1 MPEQRS
7 AFDYV
12 SEIWSIA
19 EYVRD
24 VIRPADYNKLVLPF
38 ALLRRLE
45 CALEP
50 TRDAVCK
57 AVETYEPTLGREN
70 EIYCTFSGKSFYN
83 VTSFRLN
90 DLGIDRT
97 LDALMEYIDGF
108 SPNARDILTKFKIRE
123 TCQDLQNE
131 GMLHEV
137 CMRFAGF
144 DLSPEA
150 VPDRMMSDI
159 YEHLIQRYGEEI
171 AQGAEDFMTPRDVV
185 RLAVSLIFANEDE
198 FLNSDNGSMR
208 SLYDGTCGTCGFISD
223 ALDVLEEWKS
233 RSNVKAPAAIIP
245 YGQESEGVTWAVGKT
260 NLLLRN
266 VGNAGQDKFDSL
278 RDLSEHI
285 MHGDTLSDDK
295 FEGETF
301 NYQLTNPPY
310 GKEWKKEKQ
319 AVLEEA
325 KLGFK
330 GRFGAGL
337 PAISDGSMLFI
348 QNVAAKLA
356 PIEQGGGKAAIVL
369 SGSPLFNG
377 DAGSGPSNIR
387 RWLFEKDYIDCI
399 VKLPT
404 EIFFRTG
411 ISTYIWILSNKKP
424 EGRRGMI
431 QLIDASDKRVPLKR
445 NLGNKRYEISDE
457 QIDWITR
464 TYIDGHDHGNSV
476 IVPASEFMY
485 RQVTTRRPLH
495 MYITIDKS
503 RTDDLFESSKPMK
516 NLSETNKQA
525 IRDYFAEHDDE
536 TWNYEWSYT
545 ACKELGKLMDKP
557 KPTRDQLQKAIVGV
571 FGVRDPEAD
580 AARTPKGNTVY
591 DPEANDKEN
600 IPYGMDFD
608 EYMAT
613 EVLPYA
619 PDAVIDYKVKDDH
632 GPLQDGQTGVV
643 GTSIS
648 FNRYFYKY
656 EQPRDPQDIAA
667 EILDLEDG
675 IEDFMKEFLK

>member
-1 MPEQRS
+1 MGEPKTT
-7 AFDYV
+7 FDYV
-12 SEIWSIA
+12 GEIWSIA
-19 EYVRD
+19 DWVRD
-24 VIRPADYNKLVLPF
+24 VIRPADYNKLILPF

-57 AVETYEPTLGREN
+57 AVEQHEREWGLEN
-70 EIYCTFSGKSFYN
+70 EAYCAFSGKSFYN
-83 VTSFRLN
+83 VTNFRLN
-90 DLGIDRT
+90 DLGADNT
-97 LDALMEYIDGF
+97 LEALMIYVGGF
-108 SPNARDILTKFKIRE
+108 SKNAREILSSFKIRE
-123 TCQDLQNE
+123 TCHDLQKE

-144 DLSPEA
+144 DLSPKT
-150 VPDRMMSDI
+150 VSDRMMSDI

-185 RLAVSLIFANEDE
+185 RLAVSLVFANEDA
-198 FLNSDNGSMR
+198 FLNSNDGSLR
-208 SLYDGTCGTCGFISD
+208 TLYDGTCGTCGFISD
-223 ALDVLEEWKS
+223 ALDMLDEWKDRHPS
-233 RSNVKAPAAIIP
+233 ISPATLIP
-245 YGQESEGVTWAVGKT
+245 YGQERESVTWAVGKT

-266 VGNAGQDKFDSL
+266 IGNAGLDKFDVM

-285 MHGDTLSDDK
+285 EHGDTLSNDK
-295 FEGETF
+295 FEDKTF

-310 GKEWKKEKQ
+310 GKEWKVEEQ
-319 AVLEEA
+319 AVRDEA
-325 KLGFK
+325 TYGFK

-337 PAISDGSMLFI
+337 PSINDGSMLFI

-387 RWLFEKDYIDCI
+387 RWLFEKDFIDCI

-424 EGRRGMI
+424 AGRKGMI
-431 QLIDASDKRVPLKR
+431 QLIDASSERVPLKK
-445 NLGNKRYEISDE
+445 NLGNKRYEISEE

-464 TYIDGHDHGNSV
+464 TYIDGHNHGHSI
-476 IVPASEFMY
+476 IVPVTEFMF
-485 RQVTTRRPLH
+485 RQVVTRHPLH
-495 MYITIDKS
+495 MNIVIDIAK
-503 RTDDLFESSKPMK
+503 TDALFNKNSAMSKVDERNRK
-516 NLSETNKQA
+516 I
-525 IRDYFAEHDDE
+525 IRSWFVSHSNEVHDYA
-536 TWNYEWSYT
+536 WVYK
-545 ACKELGKLMDKP
+545 AAKEINSCLNKP
-557 KPTRDQLQKAIVGV
+557 KPPKAQLIKAIVDV
-571 FGVRDPEAD
+571 FGVRLPSAPIAVDD
-580 AARTPKGNTVY
+580 KGTVVF
-591 DPEANDKEN
+591 DQEFKDSEN
-600 IPYGMDFD
+600 IPWGMNFND
-608 EYMAT
+608 YMAK

-619 PDAVIDYKVKDDH
+619 PEASIDMTVKDS

-656 EQPRDPQDIAA
+656 EQPRDPKEIAN
-667 EILDLEDG
+667 EILELEDG
-675 IEDFMKEFLK
+675 IESFLREFLK

>member
-1 MPEQRS
+1 MAEPKTT
-7 AFDYV
+7 FDYV
-12 SEIWSIA
+12 GEIWSIA
-19 EYVRD
+19 DWVRD
-24 VIRPADYNKLVLPF
+24 VIRPADYSKLILPF

-57 AVETYEPTLGREN
+57 AVEQHEREWGLEN
-70 EIYCTFSGKSFYN
+70 ETYCAFSGRSFYN

-90 DLGIDRT
+90 DLGADNT
-97 LDALMEYIDGF
+97 LDALMTYVDGF
-108 SPNARDILTKFKIRE
+108 SPNARDILTRFKIRE

-144 DLSPEA
+144 DLSPET
-150 VPDRMMSDI
+150 VSDRMMSDI

-185 RLAVSLIFANEDE
+185 RLAVSLVFANEDG
-198 FLNSDNGSMR
+198 FLNSDDGSMR
-208 SLYDGTCGTCGFISD
+208 TLYDGTCGTCGFISD
-223 ALDVLEEWKS
+223 ALDMLDEWKS
-233 RSNVKAPAAIIP
+233 RKPGVSPASIVP
-245 YGQESEGVTWAVGKT
+245 YGQEREGVTWAVGKT

-266 VGNAGQDKFDSL
+266 IGSSGQDQFDAM

-285 MHGDTLSDDK
+285 MQGDTLSDDK
-295 FEGETF
+295 FEGLTF

-310 GKEWKKEKQ
+310 GKDWKVEEQ
-319 AVLEEA
+319 SVREEA
-325 KLGFK
+325 SYGFK

-337 PAISDGSMLFI
+337 PAIGDGSMLFI

-356 PIEQGGGKAAIVL
+356 PVEQGGGKAAIVL

-424 EGRRGMI
+424 ENRKGMI
-431 QLIDASDKRVPLKR
+431 QLIDASAKRVPLKR

-464 TYIDGHDHGNSV
+464 TYIDGHDHGDSV
-476 IVPASEFMY
+476 IVPATEFMF
-485 RQVTTRRPLH
+485 RQFTTRQPLH
-495 MYITIDKS
+495 MVITVDATK
-503 RTDDLFESSKPMK
+503 TDDLFSDSKPMSK
-516 NLSETNKQA
+516 IGEDNRRI
-525 IRDYFAEHDDE
+525 IRDWFATHDGE
-536 TWNYEWSYT
+536 THDYQWAYT
-545 ACKELGKLMDKP
+545 AVKELGRLVAKP
-557 KPTRDQLQKAIVGV
+557 KPAKAQFVKAVVNV
-571 FGVRDPEAD
+571 FGIRDPEAQIAVD
-580 AARTPKGNTVY
+580 DKGETVY
-591 DPEANDKEN
+591 DPELNDKEN
-600 IPYGMDFD
+600 IPWGMDPD
-608 EYMAT
+608 EYMKS

-619 PDAVIDYKVKDDH
+619 PETGIDTSVKDT
-632 GPLQDGQTGVV
+632 GPMQDGETGVV

-648 FNRYFYKY
+648 FNRYFYQY
-656 EQPRDPQDIAA
+656 EQPRNPKEIAT

-675 IEDFMKEFLK
+675 LESFMKGFLR

>member
-57 AVETYEPTLGREN
+57 AVEKYEPTLGREN

-97 LDALMEYIDGF
+97 LDALMEYVDGF

-223 ALDVLEEWKS
+223 ALDVLEEWKT
-233 RSNVKAPAAIIP
+233 RSNAKAPATIIP

-266 VGNAGQDKFDSL
+266 VGNAGQDKFDSM

-310 GKEWKKEKQ
+310 GKEWKKEKK

-356 PIEQGGGKAAIVL
+356 PHRA
-369 SGSPLFNG
+369 
-377 DAGSGPSNIR
+377 
-387 RWLFEKDYIDCI
+387 
-399 VKLPT
+399 
-404 EIFFRTG
+404 
-411 ISTYIWILSNKKP
+411 
-424 EGRRGMI
+424 GRRQGCDRAFRQPPVQRRRRLRAVEHSPVAVREGLHRLHRETAHRDLLPHWHQHI
-431 QLIDASDKRVPLKR
+431 HLDTV
-445 NLGNKRYEISDE
+445 E
-457 QIDWITR
+457 QETR
-464 TYIDGHDHGNSV
+464 RTPGHD
-476 IVPASEFMY
+476 PAH
-485 RQVTTRRPLH
+485 RRVGQTRPLE
-495 MYITIDKS
+495 K
-503 RTDDLFESSKPMK
+503 ESG
-516 NLSETNKQA
+516 KQ
-525 IRDYFAEHDDE
+525 
-536 TWNYEWSYT
+536 TV
-545 ACKELGKLMDKP
+545 
-557 KPTRDQLQKAIVGV
+557 RDQ
-571 FGVRDPEAD
+571 R
-580 AARTPKGNTVY
+580 R
-591 DPEANDKEN
+591 ANR
-600 IPYGMDFD
+600 
-608 EYMAT
+608 
-613 EVLPYA
+613 L
-619 PDAVIDYKVKDDH
+619 DH
-632 GPLQDGQTGVV
+632 PHLY
-643 GTSIS
+643 
-648 FNRYFYKY
+648 R
-656 EQPRDPQDIAA
+656 RA
-667 EILDLEDG
+667 
-675 IEDFMKEFLK
+675 

>member
-1 MPEQRS
+1 MGEPK
-7 AFDYV
+7 ATFDYV
-12 SEIWSIA
+12 GEIWGIA
-19 EYVRD
+19 DWVRD
-24 VIRPADYNKLVLPF
+24 VIRPADYNKLILPF

-57 AVETYEPTLGREN
+57 AVERHEAEWGREN
-70 EIYCTFSGKSFYN
+70 EAYCTFSGKSFYN
-83 VTSFRLN
+83 VTGFRLN
-90 DLGIDRT
+90 DLGVDDT
-97 LDALMEYIDGF
+97 LDALMAYVDGF
-108 SPNARDILTKFKIRE
+108 SPNARSILTRFKIRE

-144 DLSPEA
+144 DLSPET
-150 VPDRMMSDI
+150 VSDRMMSDI

-185 RLAVSLIFANEDE
+185 RLAVSLVFANEDG
-198 FLNSDNGSMR
+198 FLESDDGSMR
-208 SLYDGTCGTCGFISD
+208 TLYDGTCGTCGFISD
-223 ALDVLEEWKS
+223 ALDMLDEWKARNPGTS
-233 RSNVKAPAAIIP
+233 PASIVP
-245 YGQESEGVTWAVGKT
+245 YGQEREGVTWAVGKT

-266 VGNAGQDKFDSL
+266 IGNAGQDRFDAM

-285 MHGDTLSDDK
+285 MQGDTLSDDR
-295 FEGETF
+295 FDGMTF

-310 GKEWKKEKQ
+310 GKEWKPEED
-319 AVLEEA
+319 AVREEA
-325 KLGFK
+325 SYGFK

-337 PAISDGSMLFI
+337 PAIGDGSMLFI

-356 PIEQGGGKAAIVL
+356 PVEQGGGKAAIVL

-377 DAGSGPSNIR
+377 DAGSGPSSIR

-424 EGRRGMI
+424 EGRKGMI
-431 QLIDASDKRVPLKR
+431 QLIDASSKRVPLKR
-445 NLGNKRYEISDE
+445 NLGNKRYEISEE

-464 TYIDGHDHGNSV
+464 TYIDGHDHGDSV
-476 IVPASEFMY
+476 IIPATEFMF
-485 RQVTTRRPLH
+485 RQVATRQPLH
-495 MYITIDKS
+495 MYITVDTT
-503 RTDDLFESSKPMK
+503 RTDELFKVSKPMGK
-516 NLSETNKQA
+516 IDEENRR
-525 IRDYFAEHDDE
+525 IICDWMAEHDGE
-536 TWNYEWSYT
+536 THDYQWATT
-545 ACKELGKLMDKP
+545 AANELGKLMERP
-557 KPTRDQLQKAIVGV
+557 KPPKAQLVKAIVTA
-571 FGVRDPEAD
+571 FGVRDPEAPIAVD
-580 AARTPKGNTVY
+580 DKGDTVY
-591 DPEANDKEN
+591 DPELNDKEN

-608 EYMAT
+608 QYMRT

-619 PDAVIDYKVKDDH
+619 PETTIDPDVKDS
-632 GPLQDGQTGVV
+632 GPLQDGKIGVV

-648 FNRYFYKY
+648 FNRYFYQY
-656 EQPRDPQDIAA
+656 EQPRDPQQIAN

-675 IEDFMKEFLK
+675 LESFMKGFLK

>member
-1 MPEQRS
+1 MPEQKS

-19 EYVRD
+19 DWVRD
-24 VIRPADYNKLVLPF
+24 VIRPADYNKLILPF

-50 TRDAVCK
+50 TRDKVCEAVRK
-57 AVETYEPTLGREN
+57 YEPTLGREN

-83 VTSFRLN
+83 VTNFRLN
-90 DLGIDRT
+90 DLGSDRA
-97 LDALMEYIDGF
+97 LDALMEYVNGF
-108 SPNARDILTKFKIRE
+108 SPNAREILTQFKIRE
-123 TCQDLQNE
+123 TCQDLQKE

-144 DLSPEA
+144 DLSPET
-150 VPDRMMSDI
+150 VSDRMMSDI

-185 RLAVSLIFANEDE
+185 RLAVSLIF
-198 FLNSDNGSMR
+198 LNSDDGGMR
-208 SLYDGTCGTCGFISD
+208 TLYDGTCGTCGFISD
-223 ALDVLEEWKS
+223 ALDVLDEWKN
-233 RSNVKAPAAIIP
+233 RANVKAPAAIIP
-245 YGQESEGVTWAVGKT
+245 YGQERESVTWAVGKT

-266 VGNAGQDKFDSL
+266 IGNAGQDKYDSM

-285 MHGDTLSDDK
+285 MQGDTLSDDK

-310 GKEWKKEKQ
+310 GKEWKVEKD
-319 AVLEEA
+319 AVYEEA

-356 PIEQGGGKAAIVL
+356 PVEQGGGKAAIVL

-387 RWLFEKDYIDCI
+387 RWLFGKDYIDCI

-431 QLIDASDKRVPLKR
+431 QLIDASDKRISLKR

-476 IVPASEFMY
+476 IMPTTEFMY
-485 RQVTTRRPLH
+485 RQVTTRRPLR
-495 MYITIDKS
+495 MYITVDK
-503 RTDDLFESSKPMK
+503 TQINNLFEMSKPMGR
-516 NLSETNKQA
+516 LSDANKQI
-525 IRDYFAEHDDE
+525 IRDYFAGHDGE
-536 TWNYEWSYT
+536 THPYEWSYT
-545 ACKELGKLMDKP
+545 ACDELGKLMEKP
-557 KPTRDQLQKAIVGV
+557 KPPKAQLQKAITDV
-571 FGVRDPEAD
+571 FGARDPEAD
-580 AARTPKGNTVY
+580 MAFTPKGDMVY
-591 DPEANDKEN
+591 DSEASDKEN

-608 EYMAT
+608 QYMRD

-619 PDAVIDYKVKDDH
+619 PDAVIDPTVKDDD
-632 GPLQDGQTGVV
+632 GPLQDGRTGVV
-643 GTSIS
+643 GTNIS

-675 IEDFMKEFLK
+675 LEDFMKEFLK

>member
-1 MPEQRS
+1 MGEPQTT
-7 AFDYV
+7 FDYV
-12 SEIWSIA
+12 GEIWSIA
-19 EYVRD
+19 DWVRD
-24 VIRPADYNKLVLPF
+24 VIRPADYNKLILPF

-57 AVETYEPTLGREN
+57 AVEEHEGEWGLEN
-70 EIYCTFSGKSFYN
+70 EAYCSFSGKSFYN
-83 VTSFRLN
+83 VTSIRLN
-90 DLGIDRT
+90 DLGVDST
-97 LDALMEYIDGF
+97 LDALMSYVDGF
-108 SPNARDILTKFKIRE
+108 SPNAREILTRFKIRE
-123 TCQDLQNE
+123 TCSDLQNE

-144 DLSPEA
+144 DLSPET
-150 VPDRMMSDI
+150 VSDRMMSDI

-185 RLAVSLIFANEDE
+185 RLAVSLVFANEDQ

-208 SLYDGTCGTCGFISD
+208 TLYDGTCGTCGFISD
-223 ALDVLEEWKS
+223 ALDMLDEWKNS
-233 RSNVKAPAAIIP
+233 HPGTSPATIIP
-245 YGQESEGVTWAVGKT
+245 YGQEREGVTWAVGKT

-266 VGNAGQDKFDSL
+266 IGNTEQDRFDQM

-285 MHGDTLSDDK
+285 MQGDTLSDDK
-295 FEGETF
+295 FYGMTF

-310 GKEWKKEKQ
+310 GKEWKVEEQ
-319 AVLEEA
+319 AVRDEA
-325 KLGFK
+325 SYGFK

-337 PAISDGSMLFI
+337 PQISDGSMLFI
-348 QNVAAKLA
+348 QNVASKLA
-356 PIEQGGGKAAIVL
+356 TAEQGGGKAAIVL

-387 RWLFEKDYIDCI
+387 RWLFEQDYIDCI

-431 QLIDASDKRVPLKR
+431 QLIDASNRRTPLKR

-464 TYIDGHDHGNSV
+464 TYIDGHDHGDSV
-476 IVPASEFMY
+476 IVPAEEFMF
-485 RQVTTRRPLH
+485 RQVTTQQPLH
-495 MYITIDKS
+495 MRITVDAE
-503 RTDDLFESSKPMK
+503 RTDELFNVSKPMSK
-516 NLSETNKQA
+516 ISDGDKKI
-525 IRDYFAEHDDE
+525 IRNWFADHDGE
-536 TWNYEWSYT
+536 SMPYAWAYES
-545 ACKELGKLMDKP
+545 AKELGKLMSSP
-557 KPTRDQLQKAIVGV
+557 KPPKAQLVKAIVGL
-571 FGVRDPEAD
+571 FGVRDPEAPIALD
-580 AARTPKGNTVY
+580 DKGATVY
-591 DPEANDKEN
+591 DPMLKDTEN

-608 EYMAT
+608 EYMEQ

-619 PDAVIDYKVKDDH
+619 PETTIDTDVKDT
-632 GPLQDGQTGVV
+632 GPLQDGHTGIV

-656 EQPRDPQDIAA
+656 EQPRDPKEIAN

-675 IEDFMKEFLK
+675 LESFMKGFLK

>member
-1 MPEQRS
+1 MAEQKS
-7 AFDYV
+7 TFDYV

-19 EYVRD
+19 DWVRD
-24 VIRPADYNKLVLPF
+24 VIRPADYNKLILPF

-50 TRDAVCK
+50 TRDKVCEAVK
-57 AVETYEPTLGREN
+57 KYEPTLGREN
-70 EIYCTFSGKSFYN
+70 EIYCAFSGKPFYN
-83 VTSFRLN
+83 VTNFRLN
-90 DLGIDRT
+90 DLGIERT

-108 SPNARDILTKFKIRE
+108 SPNAREILAQFKIRE
-123 TCQDLQNE
+123 TCQDLQKE

-144 DLSPEA
+144 DLSPET
-150 VPDRMMSDI
+150 VSDRMMSDI

-185 RLAVSLIFANEDE
+185 RLAVSLIFANEDD
-198 FLNSDNGSMR
+198 FLNSDNGGIR
-208 SLYDGTCGTCGFISD
+208 TLYDGTCGTCGFISD
-223 ALDVLEEWKS
+223 ALDVLEEWGN
-233 RSNVKAPAAIIP
+233 RTNVKAPAAIIP
-245 YGQESEGVTWAVGKT
+245 YGQERENVTWAVGKT

-266 VGNAGQDKFDSL
+266 IGNTGHDEYDSM

-285 MHGDTLSDDK
+285 MRGDTLSNDR

-310 GKEWKKEKQ
+310 GKEWKVEKD

-356 PIEQGGGKAAIVL
+356 PVEQGGGKAAIVL

-424 EGRRGMI
+424 EGRKGMI
-431 QLIDASDKRVPLKR
+431 QLIDASDKRIPLKR
-445 NLGNKRYEISDE
+445 NLGNKRYEISDD
-457 QIDWITR
+457 QIGWITR

-476 IVPASEFMY
+476 IVPATEFMY
-485 RQVTTRRPLH
+485 RQVTTRRPLR
-495 MYITIDKS
+495 MNITVNAARIN
-503 RTDDLFESSKPMK
+503 DLFETSKPMGK
-516 NLSETNKQA
+516 LSDSNKQ
-525 IRDYFAEHDDE
+525 IIKEYFTEHDGE
-536 TWNYEWSYT
+536 TWPYKWSYI
-545 ACKELGKLMDKP
+545 ACDKLGELMEKP
-557 KPTRDQLQKAIVGV
+557 KPPKAKLHKAIIDV

-580 AARTPKGNTVY
+580 IAFTPNGDMIYNPAAS
-591 DPEANDKEN
+591 DKEN
-600 IPYGMDFD
+600 IPYGMNFD
-608 EYMAT
+608 DYMAN

-619 PDAVIDYKVKDDH
+619 PDAVIDHTVKDDN

-643 GTSIS
+643 GTNIS

-675 IEDFMKEFLK
+675 LEDFMKEFLK

>member
-1 MPEQRS
+1 MPEQKS
-7 AFDYV
+7 TFDYV

-19 EYVRD
+19 DWVRD
-24 VIRPADYNKLVLPF
+24 VIRPADYNKLILPF

-50 TRDAVCK
+50 TRDAVCE
-57 AVETYEPTLGREN
+57 AVRKYEPTLGREN

-83 VTSFRLN
+83 VTNFRLD
-90 DLGIDRT
+90 DLGGDRT
-97 LDALMEYIDGF
+97 LDALMEYVDGF
-108 SPNARDILTKFKIRE
+108 SPNAREILTQFKIRE

-131 GMLHEV
+131 NMLHEV
-137 CMRFAGF
+137 CMRFASF
-144 DLSPEA
+144 DLSPET
-150 VPDRMMSDI
+150 VSDRMMSDI

-185 RLAVSLIFANEDE
+185 RLAVNLIFANEDE
-198 FLNSDNGSMR
+198 FLNSDNGGMR
-208 SLYDGTCGTCGFISD
+208 TLYDGTCGTCGFISD
-223 ALDVLEEWKS
+223 ALDVLDEWKS
-233 RSNVKAPAAIIP
+233 RVDAKAPAAIIP
-245 YGQESEGVTWAVGKT
+245 YGQEREGVTWAVGKT

-266 VGNAGQDKFDSL
+266 IGNANQDKYDSM

-285 MHGDTLSDDK
+285 MHGDTLSNDF

-310 GKEWKKEKQ
+310 GKEWKVEKD

-337 PAISDGSMLFI
+337 PSIGDGSMLFI

-356 PIEQGGGKAAIVL
+356 PVEQGGGKAAIVL

-399 VKLPT
+399 IKLPT

-424 EGRRGMI
+424 EGRKGMI

-445 NLGNKRYEISDE
+445 NQGNKRYEISDE
-457 QIDWITR
+457 QNDWITR
-464 TYIDGHDHGNSV
+464 TYIDGYDHGNSV
-476 IVPASEFMY
+476 IVPATEFMY
-485 RQVTTRRPLH
+485 RQVTTRRPLR
-495 MYITIDKS
+495 MRITVDQAKS
-503 RTDDLFESSKPMK
+503 DDLFGTSKPMGK
-516 NLSETNKQA
+516 LSEVNRRA
-525 IRDYFAEHDDE
+525 IRGYFADHDGE
-536 TWNYEWSYT
+536 THPYEWADA
-545 ACKELGKLMDKP
+545 ACGELGKLLDKP
-557 KPTRDQLQKAIVGV
+557 KPPKAQLHKAIVDV

-580 AARTPKGNTVY
+580 MARSPKGEPVWN
-591 DPEANDKEN
+591 PELNDKEN

-608 EYMAT
+608 RYMAD

-619 PDAVIDYKVKDDH
+619 PDAVIDQTVKDSN
-632 GPLQDGQTGVV
+632 GPLQDGRTGVV
-643 GTSIS
+643 GTNIS

-656 EQPRDPQDIAA
+656 EQPRDPQDIAS

-675 IEDFMKEFLK
+675 LEDFMKEFLK

>member
-1 MPEQRS
+1 MAEPKTT
-7 AFDYV
+7 FDYV
-12 SEIWSIA
+12 GEIWSIA
-19 EYVRD
+19 DWVRD
-24 VIRPADYNKLVLPF
+24 VIRPADYNKLILPF

-57 AVETYEPTLGREN
+57 AVEQHEREWGLEN
-70 EIYCTFSGKSFYN
+70 ETYCAFSGRSFYN

-90 DLGIDRT
+90 DLGADNT
-97 LDALMEYIDGF
+97 LDALMTYVDGF
-108 SPNARDILTKFKIRE
+108 SPNARDILTRFKIRE

-144 DLSPEA
+144 DLSPET
-150 VPDRMMSDI
+150 VSDRMMSDI

-185 RLAVSLIFANEDE
+185 RLAVSLVFANEDG
-198 FLNSDNGSMR
+198 FLNSDDGSMR
-208 SLYDGTCGTCGFISD
+208 TLYDGTCGTCGFISD
-223 ALDVLEEWKS
+223 ALDMLDEWKS
-233 RSNVKAPAAIIP
+233 RKPGVSPASIVP
-245 YGQESEGVTWAVGKT
+245 YGQEREGVTWAVGKT

-266 VGNAGQDKFDSL
+266 IGSSGQDQFDAM

-285 MHGDTLSDDK
+285 MQGDTLSDDK
-295 FEGETF
+295 FEGLTF

-310 GKEWKKEKQ
+310 GKDWKVEEQ
-319 AVLEEA
+319 SVREEA
-325 KLGFK
+325 SYGFK

-337 PAISDGSMLFI
+337 PAIGDGSMLFI

-356 PIEQGGGKAAIVL
+356 PVEQGGGKAAIVL

-424 EGRRGMI
+424 ENRKGMI
-431 QLIDASDKRVPLKR
+431 QLIDASAKRVPLKR

-464 TYIDGHDHGNSV
+464 TYIDGHDHGDSV
-476 IVPASEFMY
+476 IVPATEFMF
-485 RQVTTRRPLH
+485 RQFTTRQPLH
-495 MYITIDKS
+495 MVITVDATK
-503 RTDDLFESSKPMK
+503 
-516 NLSETNKQA
+516 
-525 IRDYFAEHDDE
+525 
-536 TWNYEWSYT
+536 T
-545 ACKELGKLMDKP
+545 ATTCS
-557 KPTRDQLQKAIVGV
+557 PTRS
-571 FGVRDPEAD
+571 P
-580 AARTPKGNTVY
+580 
-591 DPEANDKEN
+591 
-600 IPYGMDFD
+600 
-608 EYMAT
+608 
-613 EVLPYA
+613 
-619 PDAVIDYKVKDDH
+619 
-632 GPLQDGQTGVV
+632 
-643 GTSIS
+643 
-648 FNRYFYKY
+648 
-656 EQPRDPQDIAA
+656 
-667 EILDLEDG
+667 
-675 IEDFMKEFLK
+675 